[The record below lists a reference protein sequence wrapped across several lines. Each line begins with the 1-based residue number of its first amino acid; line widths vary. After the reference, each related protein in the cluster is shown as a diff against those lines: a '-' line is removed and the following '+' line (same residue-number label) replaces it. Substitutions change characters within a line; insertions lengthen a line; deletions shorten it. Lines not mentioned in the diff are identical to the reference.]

1 MEYLSLYRKWRP
13 KSFDR
18 GFIGQEHVV
27 RTLKHA
33 LQQGK
38 VAHAYLFNGPRGTG
52 KTTAAKILA
61 KAVNCRA
68 RGNEPNPCNN
78 CPSCRRINEG
88 VSMDVLEIDGASNR
102 GIDEIRALRERVK
115 FMPVEG
121 DYKVYIIDEVHM
133 LTTEAFNALLKT
145 LEEPPPHVIFI
156 FATTES
162 HKVPSTIRS
171 RCQCFDFKRLTTE
184 EIFQHLSFLAGQE
197 DLKVEEG
204 ALRLI
209 AARAEGGLRNA
220 ISFLEQSAAY
230 AEGVITVDKVR
241 SVLGLVDNEVLF
253 SLAEAV
259 AGQDLEAGLAVVNK
273 VEEAGKDLPLF
284 TRQAAEFFRDLLVLK
299 LAGEKAPVALDPGQK
314 TQARE
319 LAERLSFSCLKKG
332 IEYFLEAGAAI
343 RRGTEGVLSLEMA
356 LIRLVLEEKEKPPVR
371 DLEKRLSALEE
382 RLARLEKGGA
392 IPQPGGEEKQEK
404 TRDNFPPEE
413 EGDFP
418 WWDQLLQALRRKKR
432 TVEALLKEGKPCSY
446 RSGRLVVEFSPDFRF
461 HWETIRRVENLRLVE
476 EVLQQVCGKP
486 VTLECVLKTEEEN
499 PAQQPDLVQKALD
512 LFGGRIVESDEEE

>member
-1 MEYLSLYRKWRP
+1 
-13 KSFDR
+13 
-18 GFIGQEHVV
+18 
-27 RTLKHA
+27 
-33 LQQGK
+33 
-38 VAHAYLFNGPRGTG
+38 
-52 KTTAAKILA
+52 
-61 KAVNCRA
+61 
-68 RGNEPNPCNN
+68 
-78 CPSCRRINEG
+78 
-88 VSMDVLEIDGASNR
+88 MDVLEIDGASNR

-184 EIFQHLSFLAGQE
+184 EIFRHLSFLAEQE
-197 DLKVEEG
+197 NLKVEEG

-209 AARAEGGLRNA
+209 AGRAEGGLRDA
-220 ISFLEQSAAY
+220 IGFLEQSAAY
-230 AEGVITVDKVR
+230 AQGILSVDNVR

-259 AGQDLEAGLAVVNK
+259 AGQDLEAGLAVVHQ

-299 LAGEKAPVALDPGQK
+299 LAGEKAPVDLEPEPK

-319 LAERLSFSCLKKG
+319 LVDKLTFSCLKKG
-332 IEYFLEAGAAI
+332 IEYFLEAGVAI

-356 LIRLVLEEKEKPPVR
+356 LIRLVLEEKEKAPVQA
-371 DLEKRLSALEE
+371 LEKRLSTLEE

-392 IPQPGGEEKQEK
+392 VYPQNRGQEKQEK
-404 TRDNFPPEE
+404 TADNFSHEE

-432 TVEALLKEGKPCSY
+432 TVEALLKEGKPRSY

-461 HWETIRRVENLRLVE
+461 HWETIRRTENLRLVE
-476 EVLQQVCGKP
+476 EVLQQISGKP
-486 VTLECVLKTEEEN
+486 ITLECVLETEEEN